1 MNQKT
6 LLAAGVLI
14 IVLLVAGGFLLVNR
28 TENNNQAPSPQTPV
42 QTVSS
47 PTPAEETATP
57 TPEATKQKEA
67 MVTLS
72 KNGFSPKT
80 VTVKTGDKVFW
91 KNESGET
98 ATVNSAPHP
107 IHTTY
112 PKLNLGN
119 FEDGETLELIFTD
132 PGTYNYHNHLNVSQT
147 GSVIVE

>member
-1 MNQKT
+1 MNQKV
-6 LLAAGVLI
+6 LLTAGAIILILI
-14 IVLLVAGGFLLVNR
+14 IAGGFLFANR
-28 TENNNQAPSPQTPV
+28 TGENSQTPSSQSAV
-42 QTVSS
+42 PTVSS
-47 PTPAEETATP
+47 PSPTEETATP
-57 TPEATKQKEA
+57 TPEAMKQKEA

-112 PKLNLGN
+112 PKLR
-119 FEDGETLELIFTD
+119 
-132 PGTYNYHNHLNVSQT
+132 
-147 GSVIVE
+147 